1 MAAPER
7 SRFAPRHGRRLVVTV
22 VVVASASVAAAACSS
37 PSKDEPT
44 SCRPVPESLGPD
56 CVPAYEPTYDNL
68 FANTFTRSCAFSGVS
83 CHASTGKQGG
93 IDFQDP
99 DQAYGALVGPSG
111 SVTPG
116 DPACSE
122 LTARITSDVGLY
134 RMPPAGL
141 LPVPERCA
149 IVRWIA
155 GGARR

>member
-1 MAAPER
+1 MKAPTHFDV
-7 SRFAPRHGRRLVVTV
+7 SLRRARRIG
-22 VVVASASVAAAACSS
+22 VAVALASLAAAACSS
-37 PSKDEPT
+37 SPPDEPA
-44 SCRPVPESLGPD
+44 SCITVPESLGPD

-99 DQAYGALVGPSG
+99 DQAYGAMLGRNG
-111 SVTPG
+111 SVRPG

-141 LPVPERCA
+141 LPVSERCA

-155 GGARR
+155 SGARR